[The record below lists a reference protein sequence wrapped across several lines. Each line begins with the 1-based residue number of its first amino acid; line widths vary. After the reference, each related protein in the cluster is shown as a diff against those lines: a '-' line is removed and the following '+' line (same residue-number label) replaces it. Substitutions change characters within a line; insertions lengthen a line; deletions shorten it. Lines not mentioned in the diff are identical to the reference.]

1 MAKYD
6 ELGTTYRKT
15 RVPDPRIQGLVD
27 RALGDAVTVVNVGA
41 GTGAYEP
48 ADRAVTAVEPS
59 AVMIAQR
66 APDAAPCVQASAEA
80 LPFPDGSFDA
90 AMAILTVHHWSDL
103 ERGVAELR
111 RVAGRI
117 VILTWDAGFG
127 DEFWLTRDYLQA
139 SIALD
144 TARFPAIE
152 ELAALLAPDA
162 IVEPV
167 PVPHDCSDG
176 FCAAFWRRPEAY
188 LDPDVR
194 AGISNLRLLEGR
206 LGDGLAR
213 LRDDLRSGAWRAQHA
228 DLLDKDALDLGYRIV
243 RTP

>member
-15 RVPDPRIQGLVD
+15 RVPDPRIQALVD

-152 ELAALLAPDA
+152 ELAALLGPDA

>member
-41 GTGAYEP
+41 GTGSYEP

-152 ELAALLAPDA
+152 ELAALLGSGRDRRAGTGAARLQRRLLRRVLAPA
-162 IVEPV
+162 GGLPRSGRAGRHQQ
-167 PVPHDCSDG
+167 P
-176 FCAAFWRRPEAY
+176 AAARGPAGRRARAAARRPAQRR
-188 LDPDVR
+188 L
-194 AGISNLRLLEGR
+194 AGA
-206 LGDGLAR
+206 AR
-213 LRDDLRSGAWRAQHA
+213 RPTR
-228 DLLDKDALDLGYRIV
+228 
-243 RTP
+243 